1 MSIAALPKEILD
13 KIVDHIAEVP
23 DDVYPSKKPLKA
35 VALSARCFLHR
46 CQSHLFRDI
55 SIPTTGIPTSLLDV
69 LETKPG
75 LLKHVRK
82 LVVWLNVTSQPLAQ
96 QRALLRIAEHLEGL
110 ERLLLISSNHKG
122 DCSWNYLGAV
132 RQTAITKMFEEQP
145 LVHLTLCGILDIP
158 FRPVASLPHLQTVHL
173 TQAATFSGVEEL
185 AVQWKLVSLRCNQLA
200 YQALPALLSLNAPAV
215 GNSLVYL
222 QLQVPTLEG
231 HKAAWKILLCAG
243 DSPLEFLRIE
253 YARTYELNTNI
264 LSQSLNEVILRNYT
278 LPTYSCLRYIDIQLY
293 SIGDNSATNV
303 GGGGALSSPSYI
315 PRFLHK
321 MLGQNPQPALVAL
334 QIHTDWITNG
344 DPTSQLA
351 HVTLIDRDRGWGLVD
366 DTLSDS
372 KLFPCLQAVRVRS
385 EMTLNPPPEAEIT
398 GTTAADVKTKIR
410 LETSSALYK
419 TGEAVKAFD
428 VGYEGGDR
436 MFDAIAKPLL
446 ATEKKFIRI

>member
-23 DDVYPSKKPLKA
+23 ADVYPSKKPLKA

-82 LVVWLNVTSQPLAQ
+82 LVVWLNITSQPLSQ
-96 QRALLRIAEHLEGL
+96 QRALLRVAEHLEGL
-110 ERLLLISSNHKG
+110 DRLLLISSNHKG
-122 DCSWNYLGAV
+122 DCSWNYLGPV
-132 RQTAITKMFEEQP
+132 RRAAITKMFKEQP
-145 LVHLTLCGILDIP
+145 LVHLTLCGILDLP
-158 FRPVASLPHLQTVHL
+158 FHLVASLPHLQTVHL
-173 TQAATFSGVEEL
+173 AQAVTFLGADEL
-185 AVQWKLVSLRCNQLA
+185 SVQWKLVSLRCNQLA

-215 GNSLVYL
+215 SNSLVYL

-231 HKAAWKILLCAG
+231 HKATWKILICAG
-243 DSPLEFLRIE
+243 DSPLELLRIE
-253 YARTYELNTNI
+253 YARTYELSTNI
-264 LSQSLNEVILRNYT
+264 LSQSLNEAILRNHT

-303 GGGGALSSPSYI
+303 GGGGALSSPSSI

-321 MLGQNPQPALVAL
+321 MLGQNPQPAL
-334 QIHTDWITNG
+334 QIRTDWMINE

-351 HVTLIDRDRGWGLVD
+351 HATLIDRDRGWGLVD

-385 EMTLNPPPEAEIT
+385 DMTPPPEAEIT
-398 GTTAADVKTKIR
+398 GTTAAAVITKIR

-428 VGYEGGDR
+428 VGYEDGDR
-436 MFDAIAKPLL
+436 MFDVIAKPLL